1 MRIADLE
8 RSIDLYAIRRP
19 AQGGKAARAA
29 IARAQR
35 LAGMVRDESTDTI
48 GPYLDAMD
56 LDQLY
61 AITVTLAAMVPLDTP
76 VDELLGWLE
85 PLGAELERDLERQRK
100 ARQAAAKATT
110 REEAAA

>member
-8 RSIDLYAIRRP
+8 RSIDAYALRRP
-19 AQGGKAARAA
+19 AQGGTAARAA

-61 AITVTLAAMVPLDTP
+61 AIVVTLAAMVPLDTP